1 MVAPEVA
8 TNVLNDAPVVSTTDR
23 DKKLGNMV
31 REAYRVLRPGRFACF
46 TYYSAFWDKKNP
58 TAVTATDGQW
68 LHRIVYD
75 ALTIAARY
83 TVAGAAGTHK
93 ELTTITNA
101 MTTPLG
107 HAGTPEQRWLFG
119 GELADVSAAGTDQ

>member
-46 TYYSAFWDKKNP
+46 TYYSAFWDKKA
-58 TAVTATDGQW
+58 AVTATSGQW

-83 TVAGAAGTHK
+83 TVPGAAGTHR

-101 MTTPLG
+101 MTTPL
-107 HAGTPEQRWLFG
+107 AN
-119 GELADVSAAGTDQ
+119 